1 MLGISLTFL
10 SAASLFC
17 SKPEK
22 FLCLLGVMLL
32 DLVYP
37 GNPVSLFE
45 SWLHNL
51 TKSAKCLWPCNITYS
66 QVSGIRVWASS
77 WSNYSVY
84 RKCLPGRHAT
94 FQKKT
99 EKKKYHHFP
108 AFVCICLRGKPWFS
122 TVPKDTCTSVQACS
136 SSDGQQRLT
145 SCDFWPCTKGRRKVS
160 VDWDYSKGKCRTVL
174 FSDQRWPFPAKIYS
188 VI

>member
-1 MLGISLTFL
+1 MLGISLTSL

-22 FLCLLGVMLL
+22 VLCLLGVMLL

-66 QVSGIRVWASS
+66 QVSEIRVWASS

-84 RKCLPGRHAT
+84 QKCRKCLPRRHAT
-94 FQKKT
+94 FQKKK
-99 EKKKYHHFP
+99 EKNTIIFLTL
-108 AFVCICLRGKPWFS
+108 VCICLRGKPWFS

-136 SSDGQQRLT
+136 SGDGQQRLT
-145 SCDFWPCTKGRRKVS
+145 SCDFWPCSKRKKRS
-160 VDWDYSKGKCRTVL
+160 LSGLRL
-174 FSDQRWPFPAKIYS
+174 L
-188 VI
+188 